1 LKFRTNIPAKSAS
14 RALHGHWAPALG
26 HLLFA
31 CILLV
36 PAFVYEASAQSRK
49 ELESTRLK
57 LIEEIN
63 RTNRKLKETR
73 QSKAATLDR
82 YLALKAQVTRRQQ
95 LVATMQQEIEQ
106 ADSAI
111 GRSEAVLVALDSD
124 IERLRMEYGRIMRT
138 AYRLH
143 LQQSWMMFILSS
155 DSFNRVFRRR
165 QYMRQYERYRIRQ
178 AGAIKE
184 TLQTL
189 AVKLEQLERRKAE
202 KQKLLTSVVRQSEI
216 LRIEMEDKNTTLKSL
231 KADESNL
238 VKALEKQEREREAFN
253 AAIERIIREETAQ
266 KKRQSRTSAG
276 VATGAKDKAKPIE
289 KPNEADREALS
300 GFGATRGKLE
310 WPVSGGRI
318 VKNFG
323 PQPHPTLKGVT
334 VPNNGVDIGVETGAE
349 VKAVYDGQVVSVQFV
364 VGHQNMVIV
373 QHGIF
378 YTVYS
383 NLSTL
388 SVRRGDAIATG
399 QVLGV
404 LGSEALHFQVWQEKK
419 LLNPAGWLK

>member
-1 LKFRTNIPAKSAS
+1 MHSSQGAAAFLVFVGILFS
-14 RALHGHWAPALG
+14 PALSPE
-26 HLLFA
+26 L
-31 CILLV
+31 
-36 PAFVYEASAQSRK
+36 PAQSRK

-57 LIEEIN
+57 LIEAIN
-63 RTNRKLKETR
+63 RTNRQLQETR

-95 LVATMQQEIEQ
+95 LVATMQQEIAE
-106 ADSAI
+106 ADTAI
-111 GRSEAVLVALDSD
+111 ARSEEVLNALKSD
-124 IERLRMEYGRIMRT
+124 IEHLRAEYGRMMRT
-138 AYRLH
+138 AYRMH
-143 LQQSWMMFILSS
+143 LQQSWVMFIFSS
-155 DSFNRVFRRR
+155 DSFNRIFRRQR
-165 QYMRQYERYRIRQ
+165 YMRQYERYRIRQ
-178 AGAIKE
+178 AGAIAE
-184 TLQTL
+184 TQKTL
-189 AVKLEQLERRKAE
+189 AIKVNQLERRKAE
-202 KQKLLTSVVRQSEI
+202 KQRLLTSVVRQSEI

-276 VATGAKDKAKPIE
+276 VAAAGKEKSRPIDKPTMSSK
-289 KPNEADREALS
+289 EALS
-300 GFGATRGKLE
+300 GFGAERGKLA

-334 VPNNGVDIGVETGAE
+334 VPNNGVDIGVEAGVE
-349 VKAVYDGQVVSVQFV
+349 VKSVYDGLVVSVQFV

-373 QHGIF
+373 QHGTY

-383 NLSTL
+383 NLNTL
-388 SVRRGDAIATG
+388 SVRRGDAVVAG

-419 LLNPAGWLK
+419 LLNPASWLK

>member
-1 LKFRTNIPAKSAS
+1 LKFRINIPAKPAS
-14 RALHGHWAPALG
+14 KPPHSPDVRIVAY
-26 HLLFA
+26 LLFA
-31 CILLV
+31 CILFF
-36 PAFVYEASAQSRK
+36 PSFAFEASAQTRK

-82 YLALKAQVTRRQQ
+82 YLTLKAQVTRRQQ
-95 LVATMQQEIEQ
+95 LVATMKQEIEQ

-111 GRSEAVLVALDSD
+111 VRSEEVLAALNSD
-124 IERLRMEYGRIMRT
+124 IERLRAEYGRMMRT

-143 LQQSWMMFILSS
+143 LQQSWIMFIFSS

-178 AGAIKE
+178 ADAIAE
-184 TLQTL
+184 TQKTL
-189 AVKLEQLERRKAE
+189 AAKVTQLESRKEE
-202 KQKLLTSVVRQSEI
+202 KQRLLASVVRQNEI
-216 LRIEMEDKNTTLKSL
+216 LRLEMEDKNTTLKSL

-238 VKALEKQEREREAFN
+238 VNALEKQEREREAFN
-253 AAIERIIREETAQ
+253 SAIERIIREEIAQ
-266 KKRQSRTSAG
+266 KKKQSRTAAG
-276 VATGAKDKAKPIE
+276 AAASREKAKPIDR
-289 KPNEADREALS
+289 PGTEAKEVLS
-300 GFGATRGKLE
+300 GFGATRGKLN

-318 VKNFG
+318 VKSFG

-334 VPNNGVDIGVETGAE
+334 VPNNGVDIAVDIGAE
-349 VKAVYDGQVVSVQFV
+349 VKSVYDGQVVSVQFV

-373 QHGIF
+373 QHGLY

-388 SVRRGDAIATG
+388 TVKRGDAVAAG